1 MSRHFLNDVVCVG
14 LQRAVTA
21 DSVASEKGETA
32 AGGNAPT
39 SMSID
44 VLDAAHGTG
53 QTAQEA
59 READAHKP
67 VPAAK
72 KGRRQK
78 P

>member
-21 DSVASEKGETA
+21 DNVASEKGETA
-32 AGGNAPT
+32 AGGDAPT

-44 VLDAAHGTG
+44 VLDAAGTG